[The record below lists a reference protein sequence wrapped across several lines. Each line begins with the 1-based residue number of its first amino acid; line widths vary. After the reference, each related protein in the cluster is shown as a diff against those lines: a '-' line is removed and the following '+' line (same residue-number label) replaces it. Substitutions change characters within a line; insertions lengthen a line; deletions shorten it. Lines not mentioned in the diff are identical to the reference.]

1 MPNSG
6 FYALSTRAFQ
16 DDVELS
22 AASSERLLRCL
33 TVKAVFV
40 EGNEGN
46 CRAGGNGVIGR
57 LHPYEV
63 LAPQFQVVGRF
74 LMHEY
79 LHHRYVELCRLK
91 PLLKHNR
98 IGYRRS
104 YANAGW
110 PEESTVATESAWA
123 LLLPPST
130 ARLG

>member
-46 CRAGGNGVIGR
+46 CRAGGNGGIGR

-63 LAPQFQVVGRF
+63 LAPQCQFVGRF
-74 LMHEY
+74 LMLEY

-91 PLLKHNR
+91 LLKHNR

-110 PEESTVATESAWA
+110 P
-123 LLLPPST
+123 
-130 ARLG
+130 